1 MFSFIIVKIVGPY
14 LMLGSKFTVSNAL
27 FIYIYIYIKHV
38 CIYIYMCVH
47 VCVCLCI
54 HTTVSPEIL
63 LGFNL
68 TIRLNL
74 KKKKIRNIVIKDIQV
89 AIANRELY
97 YWKIHSSHYWKQPC
111 DLVCQHLR
119 KKLWRKYV

>member
-1 MFSFIIVKIVGPY
+1 
-14 LMLGSKFTVSNAL
+14 
-27 FIYIYIYIKHV
+27 
-38 CIYIYMCVH
+38 MCVH

-54 HTTVSPEIL
+54 HMTVSPEIL

-74 KKKKIRNIVIKDIQV
+74 KPKTKKGSGTLSSRIPKWQLQ
-89 AIANRELY
+89 NRELY

-111 DLVCQHLR
+111 DLVCQHFK